1 MSSAGEAAAAAFG
14 PRLIVVTGRP
24 GTGKTTLSRALAGR
38 LGCCYLRIDAVET
51 ALQVAV
57 ADFGI
62 GDLGPD
68 DLGSVDLSDI
78 GPAGYVVV
86 HRLAA
91 SNLELGQDVVVD
103 AVCPVPE
110 SRQGWAATAVEAGAR
125 LIIFETV
132 LSDTAEHRR
141 RVTERRPDMP
151 GQRVPTWDQVT
162 AGEWVPWDVDRD
174 GDRQL
179 VDTADSAAAVAAA
192 LASITVST

>member
-1 MSSAGEAAAAAFG
+1 MNFAAQSTAPTSL

-24 GTGKTTLSRALAGR
+24 GTGKTTLSKALAAE
-38 LGCCYLRIDAVET
+38 LVACYLRIDAVET
-51 ALQVAV
+51 ALQVAL

-62 GDLGPD
+62 GDLGPMD
-68 DLGSVDLSDI
+68 VGDVGDV
-78 GPAGYVVV
+78 GPAGYVVA

-91 SNLELGQDVVVD
+91 SNLELGHDVVVD

-110 SRQGWAATAVEAGAR
+110 SRQGWMDTAAAAGAQ
-125 LIIFETV
+125 LIIFETH

-162 AGEWVPWDVDRD
+162 AGEWVVWDVERD
-174 GDRQL
+174 GDRHL
-179 VDTADSAAAVAAA
+179 VDTSDAADAVASA
-192 LASITVST
+192 LTTITT